1 MNLERNIKA
10 ICEEN
15 GIEFIS
21 FLSEMGVDRAIDLT
35 VRDLDAIARKYN
47 LDLSELIFRNS
58 LITQSLLKKIK
69 KIKLVVLDVDGVMT
83 DGGMYF
89 SESGDQFKKFNT
101 KDGMGILE
109 LIKKGMEVAI
119 ISSGFK
125 SNLVHKRAEMLGI
138 RYCSVNRSP
147 KLERLL
153 SICEDLK
160 INFENVAMIGDD
172 INDLEIIRKVGF
184 SSCPKD
190 AVNSVKREVDKI
202 LETKGG
208 YGCIRE
214 LIDKYILPFSF

>member
-109 LIKKGMEVAI
+109 LIKKGMQVAI

-125 SNLVHKRAEMLGI
+125 SDLVHKRSEMLGI
-138 RYCSVNRSP
+138 QYCSVNRSP

-172 INDLEIIRKVGF
+172 INDLEIIRNVGF

-190 AVNSVKREVDKI
+190 AVNSVKREVDI
-202 LETKGG
+202 VLETKGG

-214 LIDKYILPFSF
+214 LIDTYILPFSF

>member
-190 AVNSVKREVDKI
+190 AVNSVKREVDI
-202 LETKGG
+202 VLETKGG

>member
-35 VRDLDAIARKYN
+35 VRDLDAIAQKYN

-69 KIKLVVLDVDGVMT
+69 KIKLLVLDVDGVMT

-125 SNLVHKRAEMLGI
+125 SDLVHKRSEMLGI
-138 RYCSVNRSP
+138 QYCSVNRSP

-190 AVNSVKREVDKI
+190 AVNSVKREVDI
-202 LETKGG
+202 VLETKGG

-214 LIDKYILPFSF
+214 LIDTYILPFSF

>member
-1 MNLERNIKA
+1 VNLERNIKA

-109 LIKKGMEVAI
+109 LIKKGMQVAI

-125 SNLVHKRAEMLGI
+125 SDLVHKRSEMLGI
-138 RYCSVNRSP
+138 QYCSVNRSP

-172 INDLEIIRKVGF
+172 INDLEIIRNVGF

-190 AVNSVKREVDKI
+190 AVNSVKREVDI
-202 LETKGG
+202 VLETKGG

-214 LIDKYILPFSF
+214 LIDTYILPFSF

>member
-15 GIEFIS
+15 GIDFIS
-21 FLSEMGVDRAIDLT
+21 FLSEMGVDRVIDLT
-35 VRDLDAIARKYN
+35 VRDIDAIARKYN

-58 LITQSLLKKIK
+58 LMTQSILKKIK
-69 KIKLVVLDVDGVMT
+69 KIQLVVLDVDGVMT

-109 LIKKGMEVAI
+109 LVKKGMKVAI

-125 SNLVHKRAEMLGI
+125 SNLVHKRSEMLGI
-138 RYCSVNRSP
+138 QYCSVDRSP
-147 KLERLL
+147 KLERLI

-160 INFENVAMIGDD
+160 INFENVAIIGDD
-172 INDLEIIRKVGF
+172 INDLEIIRKVGL

-190 AVNSVKREVDKI
+190 AINSVKREVDI
-202 LETKGG
+202 VLETKGG